1 MRSPVTRVFQDW
13 GNDPIKYEKRD
24 DYKELLATDCA
35 AVSDG
40 RAWPGCRG
48 GESSRCALRL
58 QRAGGVRSGHGQ
70 VPGPQSGHQWHY
82 SVPGPKHLAVAIDN
96 RTRRSFPSRIGPP
109 GNVEGSFDPN
119 AVTAQTEQ
127 IPAGPFTDGKEVLL
141 VIAPLQV
148 IGPPL
153 LDELVAP
160 AAFRVFD
167 MIAYKRSSIRTS
179 SSARAA

>member
-1 MRSPVTRVFQDW
+1 MTGRVAAR
-13 GNDPIKYEKRD
+13 NPIIK
-24 DYKELLATDCA
+24 
-35 AVSDG
+35 
-40 RAWPGCRG
+40 
-48 GESSRCALRL
+48 
-58 QRAGGVRSGHGQ
+58 
-70 VPGPQSGHQWHY
+70 WHF

-96 RTRRSFPSRIGPP
+96 RTRRSFVSRLGPP
-109 GNVEGSFDPN
+109 GNVEGSLDPDEN
-119 AVTAQTEQ
+119 TAQTEQ

-167 MIAYKRSSIRTS
+167 MRSLLRRSSIRN
-179 SSARAA
+179 